1 MIVVDELVRGT
12 TMFVS
17 ARWGLIPYW
26 AKDPKGGAQPNQR
39 QERDF
44 EDRVVP
50 REGGDWQVSNVR
62 CRANRQLCPFQDC
75 GSLIY
80 YSDHLVRRIRFA
92 HMQPATRAR
101 A

>member
-1 MIVVDELVRGT
+1 MAHSRINANSETLKTDG
-12 TMFVS
+12 
-17 ARWGLIPYW
+17 
-26 AKDPKGGAQPNQR
+26 
-39 QERDF
+39 
-44 EDRVVP
+44 RVVP